1 MLHTDQPEIKELLL
15 KGQFG
20 LEKENLRVDEN
31 GYMVHTAHPFPGDKH
46 ILRDF
51 CENQVEVNT
60 PVFDSAKEAV
70 DCLAE
75 YDKTI
80 QMKLRGLPEREYL
93 WPFFNPPYIKNEEDI
108 PVALFLGDEAEKTVY
123 REYLSDRYGRYK
135 MTFCGIHFNYSFD
148 EELLKKDFV
157 FSGETDYK
165 KYKNQ
170 FYIELAEKASA
181 YGWLLV
187 AVTAASPLL
196 DGSFVEKKKYDQD
209 TFNGMATVRCSEL
222 GYWNYFSPVFDYS
235 NIENYADSIQAYVDE
250 GLLQAPSELYYPI
263 RLKPSGKN
271 TLQNLKENGVNHIEL
286 RMFDLNPLVPGG
298 VEIKDVLFA
307 QLLLV
312 WLASISRKP
321 LGRKEQVQAV
331 QNFKHAA
338 RYDLKTVKIVMP
350 DGEAETVT
358 ETALKIL
365 SEMQDFYR
373 DFPEEVQEVL
383 AVEKEKFID
392 AEKRYAWIIRKQ
404 YGNGYVKKGIELAK
418 ERQEGINIGK
428 K

>member
-1 MLHTDQPEIKELLL
+1 
-15 KGQFG
+15 
-20 LEKENLRVDEN
+20 
-31 GYMVHTAHPFPGDKH
+31 
-46 ILRDF
+46 
-51 CENQVEVNT
+51 
-60 PVFDSAKEAV
+60 
-70 DCLAE
+70 
-75 YDKTI
+75 
-80 QMKLRGLPEREYL
+80 
-93 WPFFNPPYIKNEEDI
+93 
-108 PVALFLGDEAEKTVY
+108 
-123 REYLSDRYGRYK
+123 
-135 MTFCGIHFNYSFD
+135 MTFCGIHCNYSFD
-148 EELLKKDFV
+148 EELLKTDFA

-165 KYKNQ
+165 EYKNQ
-170 FYIELAEKASA
+170 FYVDLAEKASA

-383 AVEKEKFID
+383 AFEKEKFID
-392 AEKRYAWIIRKQ
+392 A
-404 YGNGYVKKGIELAK
+404 
-418 ERQEGINIGK
+418 
-428 K
+428 